1 MNTDLFFKALSRP
14 AMLFGVPMMPLLSV
28 MMFILFSA
36 IYINLFFFFLAI
48 PIFFIMRF
56 MAKKDDMIFRLLFLK
71 LKFFTNPAQ
80 KKFYKTK
87 AYVTSS
93 YTHNKTYNN
102 LTKLSISA
110 LHSLANISSHIPFQ
124 TLINNHIITT
134 KECEYVATFVID
146 GVDFEVENSVD
157 LEVNKNKLN
166 MLIKSYSSENI
177 SFYFHNCRIELNDY
191 LNSLFKNNFLKDFN
205 DRYYSNFNQLKENKL
220 VLSVIYSPL
229 NKLASSKFKKLS
241 VETKIQEIR
250 QHVKNFEEL
259 LLGIE
264 GNLKDFGVARL
275 GKYIENNIVYSS
287 QLEFYNFLLS
297 GIFSKVRVNDTVL
310 CDYLQ
315 GNMSAILFG
324 HNIAQIDLNNG
335 KKRFLKAIE
344 IKEYPN
350 YSYIGMLDHLMY
362 LNINYV
368 ITQSFTPMKKVDAKE
383 AIGLQKKRLISA
395 EDDAISQI
403 IDIDQ
408 ALDDLTSGEISFG
421 NYHFS
426 LIVYADSIKEVEEN
440 TNIIISKLADEGFLT
455 TIANI
460 ALPATYFA
468 QIPANYQ
475 IRPRLHKISSK
486 NYASLI
492 ALHNFGKGKKDKNC
506 WGQAVSILRTPNGS
520 PYYFN
525 FHETRF
531 NHDDFGELLLAN
543 TMILGKSGGGKTA
556 LMNFLLNQLAKY
568 SDPSTFPVSIP
579 EDKKKATFFYLDKDK
594 GAIGNIIAQN
604 GTYITIDGGNPTGF
618 NPFMCDN
625 TPENIRNLQILMKLL
640 VTRND
645 EKISVKEEEDLNF
658 AVISIMN
665 NFNKEERKYGI
676 TLMLEHL
683 TEGTNEINSIRSR
696 LAQWSKN
703 KQFGWVFDNENDNFS
718 FKDDCNLFGIDGT
731 DLLSDND
738 INGPVSFYI
747 LWRIFEKC
755 DGRRFALFVDEA
767 WDWIRNPVVA
777 KEIHNKEKTIRK
789 LNGFLVL
796 GTQSVEDF
804 AKSPIASAI
813 IEQSATILLLSN
825 PQAKEDD
832 YCKVLNLSKE
842 EYEFAKNTIPSMYQV
857 LIKKAE
863 ERAIVS
869 LDLSSIGKTYLKIIS
884 TGKAYVE
891 KLEKINK
898 LEVDYKTKFQKILE
912 LYNESIGDCNEKNI
926 V

>member
-93 YTHNKTYNN
+93 YTYNKTYNN

-229 NKLASSKFKKLS
+229 NKLASSNFKKLS
-241 VETKIQEIR
+241 VETKIKEIR
-250 QHVKNFEEL
+250 QHIKNFEEL

-455 TIANI
+455 TVANI

-531 NHDDFGELLLAN
+531 NRDDFGELLLAN

-568 SDPSTFPVSIP
+568 SEPSTFPSSIP

-604 GTYITIDGGNPTGF
+604 GTYITIDRGNPAGF

-625 TPENIRNLQILMKLL
+625 TAENIRNLQILMKLL

-645 EKISVKEEEDLNF
+645 EKLTTKEEEDLNF
-658 AVISIMN
+658 AVVSIMN

-696 LAQWSKN
+696 LAQWSKD

-718 FKDDCNLFGIDGT
+718 FKDDCHLFGIDGT
-731 DLLSDND
+731 DLLSDDD
-738 INGPVSFYI
+738 INASVSFYI
-747 LWRIFEKC
+747 LWRIFEQC

-863 ERAIVS
+863 ERAIAS

-891 KLEKINK
+891 ELEKINK

>member
-1 MNTDLFFKALSRP
+1 MF
-14 AMLFGVPMMPLLSV
+14 FGVPVTP
-28 MMFILFSA
+28 
-36 IYINLFFFFLAI
+36 LFFVLSIIFLFAVYTNI
-48 PIFFIMRF
+48 LLVLLIFPVILIMRI
-56 MAKKDDMIFRLLFLK
+56 MTKKDDMIFRLMFLK
-71 LKFFTNPAQ
+71 IKFLTSPAQ
-80 KKFYKTK
+80 KKFYKTQ
-87 AYVTSS
+87 AYITSS
-93 YTHNKTYNN
+93 YTKNKTTNN

-110 LHSLANISSHIPFQ
+110 LSNLSNISSYIPFQ
-124 TLINNHIITT
+124 TLINEHIIMT
-134 KECEYVATFVID
+134 KECELVATFVID
-146 GVDFEVENSVD
+146 GVDFEIENSTD
-157 LEVNKNKLN
+157 LETNKNQLD
-166 MLIKSYSSENI
+166 MLIKSYSSEKI
-177 SFYFHNCRIELNDY
+177 SFYFHNCRISLNDG
-191 LNSLFKNNFLKDFN
+191 LNNIFQNNFLKDFN
-205 DRYYSNFNQLKENKL
+205 NKYYSNFNKLKENKL

-229 NKLASSKFKKLS
+229 NKLASSNFKKS
-241 VETKIQEIR
+241 SIETKIKEIK
-250 QHVKNFEEL
+250 QHVKKFEEL
-259 LLGIE
+259 LLDIESKLKTFGIS
-264 GNLKDFGVARL
+264 RL
-275 GKYIENNIVYSS
+275 GKYIEKNITYSS

-297 GIFSKVRVNDTVL
+297 GTFSKVRVNDTVL
-310 CDYLQ
+310 YDYLQ

-324 HNIAQIDLNNG
+324 HNIAQINLNNG
-335 KKRFLKAIE
+335 KKRFLKAVE
-344 IKEYPN
+344 LKEYPN
-350 YSYIGMLDHLMY
+350 YSYIGILDNLMY
-362 LNINYV
+362 LNIDYV
-368 ITQSFTPMKKVDAKE
+368 ITQSFTPMHKIDAKD
-383 AIGLQKKRLISA
+383 AINKQKNQLISA
-395 EDDAISQI
+395 EDDAVSQLV
-403 IDIDQ
+403 DIDQ

-426 LIVYADSIKEVEEN
+426 LIVYADTIKEVEEHA
-440 TNIIISKLADEGFLT
+440 NIIVSKLADEGFLT

-460 ALPATYFA
+460 ALPATYFS

-486 NYASLI
+486 NYASLV
-492 ALHNFGKGKKDKNC
+492 ALHNFSKGKKDKNC

-525 FHETRF
+525 FHETRLDR
-531 NHDDFGELLLAN
+531 DDFGELLLAN

-568 SDPSTFPVSIP
+568 SEPSTFPSSIP

-604 GTYITIDGGNPTGF
+604 GTYITIDRGNPTGF

-625 TPENIRNLQILMKLL
+625 TAENIRNLQILMKLL

-645 EKISVKEEEDLNF
+645 EKITVKEEEDLNF
-658 AVISIMN
+658 AVNSIMN
-665 NFNKEERKYGI
+665 NFNKDERKYGI

-683 TEGTNEINSIRSR
+683 TEGANEINSIRSR

-718 FKDDCNLFGIDGT
+718 FKDDCHLFGIDGT
-731 DLLSDND
+731 DLLSDDD
-738 INGPVSFYI
+738 INAPVSFYI
-747 LWRIFEKC
+747 LWRIFEQC

-813 IEQSATILLLSN
+813 MEQSATILLLSN

-832 YCKVLNLSKE
+832 YCKALNLSKE

-863 ERAIVS
+863 ERAIAS

-891 KLEKINK
+891 ELEKINK
-898 LEVDYKTKFQKILE
+898 LEVDYKTKFQKILK
-912 LYNESIGDCNEKNI
+912 LYNENIGDYNEKNI

>member
-1 MNTDLFFKALSRP
+1 MNADLFFKALSRS
-14 AMLFGVPMMPLLSV
+14 AMIFGVPMTPF
-28 MMFILFSA
+28 FIAMIFIFFPA
-36 IYINLFFFFLAI
+36 IYINLLFFLLAI
-48 PIFFIMRF
+48 PVVFVMRF
-56 MAKKDDMIFRLLFLK
+56 LTKKDDMIFRLLFLK
-71 LKFFTNPAQ
+71 MKFFTNPTQ
-80 KKFYKTK
+80 KKFFKTK

-93 YTHNKTYNN
+93 YTNNKTYNN
-102 LTKLSISA
+102 LTKLNINA
-110 LHSLANISSHIPFQ
+110 LHTLANISSYIPFQ
-124 TLINNHIITT
+124 TLINENIITT
-134 KECEYVATFVID
+134 KECEYIATFLIN
-146 GVDFEVENSVD
+146 GIDFEIEND
-157 LEVNKNKLN
+157 IYLETNKNKIN
-166 MLIKSYSSENI
+166 MLIKSYSSNNI
-177 SFYFHNCRIELNDY
+177 SFYFHNCRVDLNDC
-191 LNSLFKNNFLKDFN
+191 LNNVFQNNFLKDFN
-205 DRYYSNFNQLKENKL
+205 DKYYSNFKQLKENKL
-220 VLSVIYSPL
+220 VLSIIYSPL
-229 NKLASSKFKKLS
+229 NKLTSSNFKKLS
-241 VETKIQEIR
+241 IETKIKEIK
-250 QHVKNFEEL
+250 QHIKKFKEL

-264 GNLKDFGVARL
+264 SNLKDFGVTRL
-275 GKYIENNIVYSS
+275 ANYTENNTVYSS

-297 GIFSKVRVNDTVL
+297 GTFSKVRVNDTVL
-310 CDYLQ
+310 YDYLQ

-324 HNIAQIDLNNG
+324 HNTAQIDLNNG

-350 YSYIGMLDHLMY
+350 FSYVGILNALMY
-362 LNINYV
+362 LNINYI
-368 ITQSFTPMKKVDAKE
+368 ITHSFTPMSKINAKE
-383 AIGLQKKRLISA
+383 AINLQKKRLISA
-395 EDDAISQI
+395 KDDAISQLL
-403 IDIDQ
+403 DIDH
-408 ALDDLTSGEISFG
+408 ALDDLISGEICFG

-426 LIVYADSIKEVEEN
+426 LIVYADSIKEVDEN
-440 TNIIISKLADEGFLT
+440 VNIVVSELADEGFLT
-455 TIANI
+455 TVANM

-468 QIPANYQ
+468 QLPANYQ
-475 IRPRLHKISSK
+475 IRPRIHKLSSK

-492 ALHNFGKGKKDKNC
+492 AMHNFSKGKKNKNC
-506 WGQAVSILRTPNGS
+506 WGEAVSILKTPNGS

-525 FHETRF
+525 FHETRL
-531 NHDDFGELLLAN
+531 NRDDFGELLLAN

-556 LMNFLLNQLAKY
+556 LMNFLLNQLSKY
-568 SDPSTFPVSIP
+568 AETSTFPASIP

-604 GTYITIDGGNPTGF
+604 GTYITIDRGNPTGF

-625 TPENIRNLQILMKLL
+625 TTENIRNLQILMKLL

-645 EKISVKEEEDLNF
+645 EKLSTKEEEDLNF
-658 AVISIMN
+658 AVVSIMN
-665 NFNKEERKYGI
+665 NFNKEDRKYGI

-683 TEGTNEINSIRSR
+683 TEGANEINSIKSR
-696 LAQWSKN
+696 LSQWSKD

-718 FKDDCNLFGIDGT
+718 FKDDCHLFGIDGT
-731 DLLSDND
+731 DLLSDDD
-738 INGPVSFYI
+738 INAPVSFYI
-747 LWRIFEKC
+747 LWRIFEQC

-767 WDWIRNPVVA
+767 WDWIKNPVVA

-832 YCKVLNLSKE
+832 YCKALNLSKE

-863 ERAIVS
+863 ERAITS

-891 KLEKINK
+891 KLEEINK
-898 LEVDYKTKFQKILE
+898 LNSSYEAKFQKILE
-912 LYNESIGDCNEKNI
+912 LYKEG
-926 V
+926 

>member
-1 MNTDLFFKALSRP
+1 MNSELFFKALSRP
-14 AMLFGVPMMPLLSV
+14 AMFFGVPITPLFFVLSV
-28 MMFILFSA
+28 IFLLAVYTNMLFMLLVFPA
-36 IYINLFFFFLAI
+36 VL
-48 PIFFIMRF
+48 IMRF
-56 MAKKDDMIFRLLFLK
+56 MTKKDDMIFRLMFFK
-71 LKFFTNPAQ
+71 MKFFTSPAQ
-80 KKFYKTK
+80 KKFYKAKT
-87 AYVTSS
+87 YVTSS
-93 YTHNKTYNN
+93 YTNNNTCNN

-110 LHSLANISSHIPFQ
+110 LHSIANISSYIPFQ
-124 TLINNHIITT
+124 ALINEHIITT
-134 KECEYVATFVID
+134 KECEYVATFVIN
-146 GVDFEVENSVD
+146 GVNFEIENAID
-157 LEVNKNKLN
+157 LDVNKNKLD
-166 MLIKSYSSENI
+166 MLMKYYSSENI
-177 SFYFHNCRIELNDY
+177 SFYFHNCRIESSDS
-191 LNSLFKNNFLKDFN
+191 LNSVFQNNFLKDFN
-205 DRYYSNFNQLKENKL
+205 DKYYLNFTQLKENKL
-220 VLSVIYSPL
+220 VLSVVFSPL
-229 NKLASSKFKKLS
+229 NKLTISKFKKLNI
-241 VETKIQEIR
+241 ETKINEIKN
-250 QHVKNFEEL
+250 HVKKFEEL

-264 GNLKDFGVARL
+264 GNLKDFGISRL
-275 GKYIENNIVYSS
+275 GKYTENNIVYSS

-297 GIFSKVRVNDTVL
+297 GTFSKVRVNDTVL

-350 YSYIGMLDHLMY
+350 SSYIGMLDNLMY
-362 LNINYV
+362 LNVTYI
-368 ITQSFTPMKKVDAKE
+368 ITHSFTPMHKIDAKD
-383 AIGLQKKRLISA
+383 AINKQKKQLISA
-395 EDDAISQI
+395 EDDAISQLL
-403 IDIDQ
+403 DIDQ
-408 ALDDLTSGEISFG
+408 ALDDLISGEISFG

-440 TNIIISKLADEGFLT
+440 ANIIISKLADEGFLT

-468 QIPANYQ
+468 QFPANYQ

-486 NYASLI
+486 NYASLV
-492 ALHNFGKGKKDKNC
+492 ALHNFSKGKKDKNC

-525 FHETRF
+525 FHETRL
-531 NHDDFGELLLAN
+531 NRDDFGELLLAN

-568 SDPSTFPVSIP
+568 SEPSTFPSSIP

-604 GTYITIDGGNPTGF
+604 GTYITIDRGSPTGF

-625 TPENIRNLQILMKLL
+625 TAENIRNLQILMKLL

-645 EKISVKEEEDLNF
+645 EKLTTKEEEDLNF
-658 AVISIMN
+658 AVVSIMN
-665 NFNKEERKYGI
+665 NFNKEDRKYGI

-683 TEGTNEINSIRSR
+683 TEGANEINSIKSR
-696 LAQWSKN
+696 LSQWSKD

-718 FKDDCNLFGIDGT
+718 FKDDCHLFGIDGT
-731 DLLSDND
+731 DLLSDDD
-738 INGPVSFYI
+738 INAPVSFYI
-747 LWRIFEKC
+747 LWRIFEQC

-832 YCKVLNLSKE
+832 YCKALNLSKE

-863 ERAIVS
+863 ERAIAS

-891 KLEKINK
+891 ELEKINK
-898 LEVDYKTKFQKILE
+898 LKADYETKFQKILE
-912 LYNESIGDCNEKNI
+912 LYGEKG